1 MPEELQPIIQRIV
14 LKDDATESAK
24 TEAAINKVRTDLRGL
39 ATDTAQT
46 IAPASSAA
54 LRFNSVADA
63 ATALNLS
70 ASQVQSLTGETVELA
85 GAAEKA
91 AAAETKLAREA
102 AKASQAQAGGGAL
115 AQARSVAGTAGG
127 VLATVGGS
135 QAASAVSSILG
146 LTATLGPL
154 GLAAGGLTV
163 ALGQVQAQMEEN
175 RKVAADYAERLA
187 GIAGLVAAGETSAD
201 ITNRVNALKA
211 QQGVYQGQI
220 DDLNELEA
228 TAQKVIDEAGGFF
241 GLLSDTK
248 AADTLAQIYQRAT
261 DLTGVPVDNIEDF
274 QNLIDGATGKFN
286 EAGAEILDLN
296 RSIEQGLFLL
306 NDEEAAREAANE
318 SLTETIGKLRDWGS
332 ALRDTGE
339 NVLDKIFQKLADD
352 LQALEDAQ
360 SQQTDNYF
368 DAFAKEGQI
377 RDKIAEI
384 RAEIADIEAES
395 SKKIADVYRDSADKQ
410 AEAEQDAADRRAEII
425 AESKDTILKIE
436 RSLARSELNAR
447 RERDVAAAIAAREKA
462 ADDLDDQKRRDDKAL
477 GQVEKNLQKQE
488 EAIKKG
494 QEKQIAAIVA
504 GTQTQLNARVN
515 ALNTETNALNNVMYA
530 QQQIALTG
538 SNNQRII
545 HTQMWQD
552 VNAIAV
558 TWAANTVNTLRSI
571 FSQVIGSGGAGGTA
585 GAALQQSIR
594 NEVRQQFANVFAG

>member
-1 MPEELQPIIQRIV
+1 MPEELQPIIQRII
-14 LKDDATESAK
+14 LKDDATESAR
-24 TEAAINKVRTDLRGL
+24 TEAAISKVRADLRGL
-39 ATDTAQT
+39 ASDTAQT
-46 IAPASSAA
+46 VAPAGAA
-54 LRFNSVADA
+54 AQRFNSVASA

-91 AAAETKLAREA
+91 AAAETKLAQEA
-102 AKASQAQAGGGAL
+102 ARASRAQASGSAL

-146 LTATLGPL
+146 LTATLGPV

-163 ALGQVQAQMEEN
+163 ALGQLQTQMEEN

-211 QQGVYQGQI
+211 QQSVFEGQI
-220 DDLNELEA
+220 SDLNEMEA

-248 AADTLAQIYQRAT
+248 AADTLQQIYQRAS

-274 QNLIDGATGKFN
+274 QNLIDGVTVKFN
-286 EAGAEILDLN
+286 ETGTEILNLN
-296 RSIEQGLFLL
+296 SSLEQGLFLV
-306 NDEEAAREAANE
+306 NDEKAARDAANE
-318 SLTETIGKLRDWGS
+318 SLTDTINKLRGWGD

-339 NVLDKIFQKLADD
+339 NILDKIFQKLADD

-368 DAFAKEGQI
+368 DALAKEGQI

-384 RAEIADIEAES
+384 RADIAQIQAES
-395 SKKIADVYRDSADKQ
+395 ADKIAGVLADSADKQ
-410 AEAEQDAADRRAEII
+410 VEVEADAAERRAEII
-425 AESKDTILKIE
+425 ADSKETILRIE
-436 RSLARSELNAR
+436 RGLARSELNAR

-462 ADDLDDQKRRDDKAL
+462 ADDLDDQKRRDEKAL

-488 EAIKKG
+488 EAIRKG

-571 FSQVIGSGGAGGTA
+571 FSQVVGAGGSGSS
-585 GAALQQSIR
+585 GASLQSLVDAS
-594 NEVRQQFANVFAG
+594 VRRGFATIFEG